1 MEIKKIRL
9 GGILLP
15 SNVLMA
21 PLAGYTCYPFRMLAY
36 EMGAGLCFTEMSSAN
51 ALKYQDKATRRLLF
65 TTAEE
70 PVKAVQLLGG
80 IPAVMEEMA
89 CGELLAGFDVID
101 INMGCPVPNVFKSG
115 EGSAL
120 MLDQKRASAI
130 IRGCKKSGKPVTVK
144 CRTGIH
150 ENNMFTAEFARMCE
164 ASGADMI
171 TIHGR
176 SRNMMYDGTPC
187 YKEIAHAKAAVSIP
201 VIANG
206 GIYSAEDAEKM
217 MEHTGADGIML
228 ARYALENGVCGK
240 RCGAGAHRRGLP
252 KLWQQHLFRLRQ
264 TQKNGAS
271 GGGKPY
277 PGQTGLWL
285 HRSGTGGS
293 AGLSGIGRRKRL
305 GEDPFSG
312 KLGAGGAKRGNWARW
327 AGKGRALLKA
337 QACRWCTE
345 ISSSPGQ
352 AAAEKL
358 CFLRESRELP
368 PLLFPKTAIL
378 PESFSP
384 RA

>member
-9 GGILLP
+9 GGMLLS

-51 ALKYQDKATRRLLF
+51 ALKYQDRATRRLLF
-65 TTAEE
+65 TTAAE
-70 PVKAVQLLGG
+70 PVRAVQLLGG
-80 IPAVMEEMA
+80 IPAVMERMA
-89 CGELLAGFDVID
+89 CSELLADFDVID

-144 CRTGIH
+144 CRTGIQG
-150 ENNMFTAEFARMCE
+150 NNMFAAEFARMCE

-176 SRNMMYDGTPC
+176 SRDMMYDGAPC

-228 ARYALENGVCGK
+228 ARYAMENPFIFSELTSKGCGK
-240 RCGAGAHRRGLP
+240 TILQILLEQTELTGRYYDETYTLAYIR
-252 KLWQQHLFRLRQ
+252 KLASYCMKKRKGTKRYKERL
-264 TQKNGAS
+264 
-271 GGGKPY
+271 Y
-277 PGQTGLWL
+277 
-285 HRSGTGGS
+285 RSGSVEELKEVVT
-293 AGLSGIGRRKRL
+293 LI
-305 GEDPFSG
+305 FS
-312 KLGAGGAKRGNWARW
+312 
-327 AGKGRALLKA
+327 
-337 QACRWCTE
+337 
-345 ISSSPGQ
+345 
-352 AAAEKL
+352 
-358 CFLRESRELP
+358 
-368 PLLFPKTAIL
+368 
-378 PESFSP
+378 
-384 RA
+384 

>member
-9 GGILLP
+9 GGMLLP

-51 ALKYQDKATRRLLF
+51 ALKYQDRATRRLLF

-70 PVKAVQLLGG
+70 PIKAVQLLGG
-80 IPAVMEEMA
+80 IPAVMERMA

-228 ARYALENGVCGK
+228 ARYALENPFIFSELTGK
-240 RCGAGAHRRGLP
+240 NFRRTTLQIILEQIEFTSRYYDETFTIAYIR
-252 KLWQQHLFRLRQ
+252 KLASYGMKKRKGTKRYKERLY
-264 TQKNGAS
+264 K
-271 GGGKPY
+271 
-277 PGQTGLWL
+277 TGSIEELKEVVTL
-285 HRSGTGGS
+285 
-293 AGLSGIGRRKRL
+293 I
-305 GEDPFSG
+305 FS
-312 KLGAGGAKRGNWARW
+312 
-327 AGKGRALLKA
+327 
-337 QACRWCTE
+337 
-345 ISSSPGQ
+345 
-352 AAAEKL
+352 
-358 CFLRESRELP
+358 
-368 PLLFPKTAIL
+368 
-378 PESFSP
+378 
-384 RA
+384 